1 MRGLKTSNEG
11 DSMEP
16 KELAGAAVSSVAKH
30 GEIMVKGVLG
40 DIYDPAVAI
49 AKEELKKLI
58 PGQVDDMVIDLIVG
72 TFGPE
77 LKKALLAQ
85 VDKISAEV

>member
-1 MRGLKTSNEG
+1 
-11 DSMEP
+11 MEP
-16 KELAGAAVSSVAKH
+16 SELAKAAVSSVAKH

-40 DIYDPAVAI
+40 DIFDPAVSV

-58 PGQVDDMVIDLIVG
+58 PGQVDDMVIDLVVG

-77 LKKALLAQ
+77 LKKALLAE

>member
-1 MRGLKTSNEG
+1 
-11 DSMEP
+11 MEP